1 MNNFNDVI
9 EDLFKTFRTDI
20 PGIRVK
26 KFLKLVRT
34 VQATIP
40 DLEKS
45 KTKSVQV
52 YENGHSIL
60 VSSKDDHWQVK
71 IDQATVYLDDQHI
84 YDNQGNISTGA
95 FIAPAVIKT
104 ILAA

>member
-1 MNNFNDVI
+1 MNNFSNAI
-9 EDLFKTFRTDI
+9 EDLFKTFRADI

-34 VQATIP
+34 VQASIP

-45 KTKSVQV
+45 DIKTIQIFL
-52 YENGHSIL
+52 NGHSIH
-60 VSSKDDHWQVK
+60 VSQANELWQVK
-71 IDQATVYLDDQHI
+71 IDEATVYLDDQHI
-84 YDNQGNISTGA
+84 YDEQGNVTSSA
-95 FIAPAVIKT
+95 FIAPSVIQT